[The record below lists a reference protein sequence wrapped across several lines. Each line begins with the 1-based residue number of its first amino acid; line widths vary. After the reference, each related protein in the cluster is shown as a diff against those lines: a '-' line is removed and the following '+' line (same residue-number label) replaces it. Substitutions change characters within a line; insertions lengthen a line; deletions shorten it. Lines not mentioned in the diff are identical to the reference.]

1 MASYDYCS
9 WCKTPFKSHR
19 AEVQNYY
26 KNINTG
32 RYGLYRFHS
41 MKCYHQFIDSGSYV
55 VVNSR
60 GETGEEAGER
70 LKRENEVWE
79 RNVVKEYGS
88 MKNYRNHQ
96 RYLQQKQINKE
107 KNIKTFVNV
116 ILPIIF
122 IILFLTVLDD
132 ISWLAVIILGG
143 ALLMDTRIGL
153 IALTIY
159 TFCYIF
165 F

>member
-88 MKNYRNHQ
+88 MKTIEITKGTY
-96 RYLQQKQINKE
+96 NKN
-107 KNIKTFVNV
+107 KLIKRK
-116 ILPIIF
+116 I
-122 IILFLTVLDD
+122 
-132 ISWLAVIILGG
+132 
-143 ALLMDTRIGL
+143 
-153 IALTIY
+153 
-159 TFCYIF
+159 
-165 F
+165 